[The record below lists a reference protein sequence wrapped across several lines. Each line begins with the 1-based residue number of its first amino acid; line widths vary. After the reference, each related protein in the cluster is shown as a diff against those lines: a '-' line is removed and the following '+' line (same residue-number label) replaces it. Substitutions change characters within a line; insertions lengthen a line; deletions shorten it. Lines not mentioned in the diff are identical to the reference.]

1 MCRFYFITILTL
13 LLGCEIILCK
23 ISRRLPADGPL
34 FTNKPSWLRTCRKS
48 DPNLSKCLNLMF
60 FDMFPELA
68 KGIPEARISP
78 FEPLYLD
85 TISVSKGS
93 GPITL
98 AGSFIN
104 LTVVGP
110 SNATPTFTNLDIANK
125 KMYSGIFLPLLDITA
140 RYNLRGN
147 ILVLPLVGSGACDL
161 KLYKVDTK
169 VHSNLSFPKIA
180 GKEILQIDHMQVS
193 FKVGGM
199 RVHLRNLFNGNE
211 VLGQTLNNF
220 LNQNSNEIITDLSDS
235 IGQSLGE
242 ILKELMNEIFSKI
255 PLELWLLDNDENID
269 KEVETNTNDTI
280 AT

>member
-1 MCRFYFITILTL
+1 MCRFYFVSAFAFL
-13 LLGCEIILCK
+13 LVFGAVFGK

-34 FTNKPSWLRTCRKS
+34 FKEKPPWLKVCKRS
-48 DPNLSKCLNLMF
+48 DPNLGKCLNDMF
-60 FDMFPELA
+60 VDMFPELA
-68 KGIPEARISP
+68 KGIPEANISP

-85 TISVSKGS
+85 TVSVSKGA

-125 KMYSGIFLPLLDITA
+125 KMYSGIFLPLLDIKA
-140 RYNLRGN
+140 RYNLKGN
-147 ILVLPLVGSGACDL
+147 ILVLPLVGHGSCDL

-169 VHSNLSFPKIA
+169 VHSNLSFPKID
-180 GKEILQIDHMQVS
+180 GREILQIDHMNVN

-199 RVHLRNLFNGNE
+199 RVHLRDLFNGNE

-220 LNQNSNEIITDLSDS
+220 LNQNSNEIITDLSES
-235 IGQSLGE
+235 IGKSLGE

-255 PLELWLLDNDENID
+255 PTDLWLRVEDEND
-269 KEVETNTNDTI
+269 DTEKENSEKTNT
-280 AT
+280 